1 MVNPDIMR
9 TALNITGCE
18 TIVNDH
24 HSQLNA
30 TAVKRVLRP
39 ESLVQLSEFV
49 KAACARRLALSI
61 AGGRHAMGGQQFLQ
75 NALLIDMTALDRV
88 LEFDPV
94 AGTVRCEAGATWPR
108 LLEQLEQ
115 FQNGASSFWTFAQK
129 QTGADN
135 LTLGGA
141 VAANIHG
148 RGLKF
153 KPLIQ
158 DILSF
163 DLVAS
168 DGHLIRCSRD
178 QNSELFRLVI
188 GGYGLFGA
196 VYAVTLQLISRQ
208 AVKRVVEIITSDQV
222 MSRFEDAIARG
233 ALYGDFQFAI
243 DPKSDDFLH
252 RGVFASYEPAP
263 GERPPDNRKH
273 LRPQDW
279 EKLLYLAHADKA
291 AVYREYTGY
300 YQSTHG
306 QIYWSDT
313 HQMSYY
319 AEGYH
324 KKVDHLC
331 GFQCAHS
338 EMITELYVPSRSLS
352 AFLHSVRIFARR
364 YGWNIIYGTVRLI
377 ERDDES
383 FLAWAHESWACVIF
397 NLCVEHSA
405 RGIEDARSA
414 FRTLIQIAINYSG
427 SYYLTYHKW
436 ASVDQLL
443 ACYPQFP
450 EFLRAKKRFDPGE
463 IFVSNWF
470 NSHRALLSPLA
481 CLR

>member
-1 MVNPDIMR
+1 MR
-9 TALNITGCE
+9 TALNTIGCE

-24 HSQLNA
+24 HSKLNA

-39 ESLVQLSEFV
+39 ESLIQLSEII
-49 KAACARRLALSI
+49 KAACARKVPLAI

-75 NALLIDMTALDRV
+75 NGLLLDLTALDRV
-88 LEFDPV
+88 LEFDS
-94 AGTVRCEAGATWPR
+94 ANGTVRCEAGATWPR
-108 LLEQLEQ
+108 LLDQLERLQ
-115 FQNGASSFWTFAQK
+115 PTAATFWTFAQK

-141 VAANIHG
+141 VAANVHG

-153 KPLIQ
+153 KPFVQ
-158 DILSF
+158 DVLSV
-163 DLVAS
+163 DLVSS
-168 DGHLIRCSRD
+168 DGRLIRCSRED
-178 QNSELFRLVI
+178 NAELFRLIV
-188 GGYGLFGA
+188 GGYGLFGV
-196 VYAVTLQLISRQ
+196 VYAVTLQLVSRQ
-208 AVKRVVEIITSDQV
+208 PVKRVVEIITSDQV
-222 MSRFEDAIARG
+222 MTHFDAAISRG

-252 RGVFASYEPAP
+252 RGVFATYEPAP
-263 GERPPDNRKH
+263 GQLPPENQKH

-291 AVYREYTGY
+291 AVYHEYTGY

-331 GFQCAHS
+331 GAQCTHS
-338 EMITELYVPSRSLS
+338 EMITELYVPRRSLA

-383 FLAWAHESWACVIF
+383 FLAWAQEPWACVIF
-397 NLCVEHSA
+397 NLCVEHST
-405 RGIEDARSA
+405 RGIDEAKSA
-414 FRTLIQIAINYSG
+414 FRSLIQIAINYSG
-427 SYYLTYHKW
+427 NYYLTYHKW
-436 ASVDQLL
+436 ATVDQLL

-450 EFLRAKKRFDPGE
+450 EFLAAKKRYDPDE
-463 IFVSNWF
+463 IYVSNWYH
-470 NSHRALLSPLA
+470 STRALVEGS
-481 CLR
+481 RRF